1 MTAGLAEGYGS
12 KEEWQ
17 YALAEFQ
24 EYPSWQQLI
33 STKIGSIY
41 NLDIV
46 ISTYQQNSADKKW
59 LWLYFIGLKLFHAG
73 KDSYLN
79 KAVETASSPAELVH
93 NLYRTILEIESTDSI
108 FASIYER
115 RKAHLPSFS
124 LKEISYES

>member
-1 MTAGLAEGYGS
+1 MKGLRGIAKAVESTTAEVLCIETHKSKDSYPFSLYTISDLKNPYEVLCHLDGRTAGLAEGYGS

-24 EYPSWQQLI
+24 EYPSRQQLI
-33 STKIGSIY
+33 SIKIGRIY

-79 KAVETASSPAELVH
+79 
-93 NLYRTILEIESTDSI
+93 
-108 FASIYER
+108 
-115 RKAHLPSFS
+115 
-124 LKEISYES
+124 